1 MGSPRFLKQLNHSWK
16 MSPPPGCVWAQRPK
30 HIILTVCL
38 TDCKDPVI
46 NVEKKK
52 LHFKGVGGTEMKEH
66 EVTMEFFK
74 EIDPDKSKFAVR
86 PREVS
91 FVLESKLKQHWL
103 KIDYKNWVD
112 EDEEEEPGQG
122 QDLEEM
128 MRQMG
133 GLGGAGAQAGGV
145 GAAEMGDMTKKAYQR
160 PTLDDLDI
168 EEEEEDDMPDLE

>member
-1 MGSPRFLKQLNHSWK
+1 MV
-16 MSPPPGCVWAQRPK
+16 PPPGCMWAQRPK
-30 HIILTVCL
+30 HIILTICL

-46 NVEKKK
+46 TV
-52 LHFKGVGGTEMKEH
+52 
-66 EVTMEFFK
+66 EFFK
-74 EIDPDKSKFAVR
+74 EIDTEKSKFAVR

-91 FVLESKLKQHWL
+91 FVLEKVEEGPYWDRLLESKLKQHWL

-168 EEEEEDDMPDLE
+168 EEEEDEDDMPDLE

>member
-1 MGSPRFLKQLNHSWK
+1 M
-16 MSPPPGCVWAQRPK
+16 WAQRPK
-30 HIILTVCL
+30 HIILTICL

-46 NVEKKK
+46 TVEKKK
-52 LHFKGVGGTEMKEH
+52 V
-66 EVTMEFFK
+66 FFK
-74 EIDPDKSKFAVR
+74 EIDTEKSKFAVR

-91 FVLESKLKQHWL
+91 FVLEKVEEGYWDRLLESKLKQHYL
-103 KIDYKNWVD
+103 KIDHKNWVD

-133 GLGGAGAQAGGV
+133 GLGGAGSQATSS
-145 GAAEMGDMTKKAYQR
+145 AEMGDMTKKAYQR

-168 EEEEEDDMPDLE
+168 EEE